1 MALIELNLLT
11 LNKVTMTRGKT
22 FGVNEE
28 TNKSRSELAAA
39 PLSELTPFIYFD

>member
-11 LNKVTMTRGKT
+11 LNKVAMAKVKT

-28 TNKSRSELAAA
+28 KNKSISELAAA
-39 PLSELTPFIYFD
+39 PSDLAPFIYFD